1 MWDKIV
7 ELALTNGIWSALF
20 VGLLIYQ
27 LKDSSRREKKY
38 QETIQK
44 LNSHLDAVEDI
55 KEEIKEIRTAVL
67 KSRGKVAW
75 KKQKKTKLNP
85 PKKP

>member
-1 MWDKIV
+1 MWQKIL

-27 LKDSSRREKKY
+27 LRDSAKREKKY
-38 QETIQK
+38 QDTIQK
-44 LNSHLDAVEDI
+44 LNAHLDIVEDI

-67 KSRGKVAW
+67 TNRK
-75 KKQKKTKLNP
+75 N
-85 PKKP
+85 

>member
-1 MWDKIV
+1 MWQKIL

-20 VGLLIYQ
+20 VALLIYQ
-27 LKDSSRREKKY
+27 LRDSAKREKKY

-44 LNSHLDAVEDI
+44 LNVHLDAVEDI

-67 KSRGKVAW
+67 IGKG
-75 KKQKKTKLNP
+75 KQNDE
-85 PKKP
+85 